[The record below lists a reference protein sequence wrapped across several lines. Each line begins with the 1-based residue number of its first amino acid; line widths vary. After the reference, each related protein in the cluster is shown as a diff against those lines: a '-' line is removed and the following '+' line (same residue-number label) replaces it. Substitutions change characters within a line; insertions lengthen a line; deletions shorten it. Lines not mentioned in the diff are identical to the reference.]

1 MRHPLALGAFA
12 VAFAAVY
19 LASFLNGWT
28 VFRFYPLTGVFTTA
42 DLPRTAG
49 PAMGWYAW
57 IVQGTAAGLLAALIA
72 RVVPQRVADRLWSG
86 WTAIAVIGLLIVTF
100 YFEWHWFQGQ

>member
-12 VAFAAVY
+12 VVFSVVY
-19 LASFLNGWT
+19 LVGFLNGWIA
-28 VFRFYPLTGVFTTA
+28 FRYYPLDNTFSTV

-57 IVQGTAAGLLAALIA
+57 IAQGFVAGLIAGLIAALIP
-72 RVVPQRVADRLWSG
+72 RRVADRLWSG
-86 WTAIAVIGLLIVTF
+86 WAAVGIIAVVVATF
-100 YFEWHWFQGQ
+100 YYEWHWFQGQ

>member
-1 MRHPLALGAFA
+1 VFS
-12 VAFAAVY
+12 AVY
-19 LASFLNGWT
+19 LASFLNGWIW
-28 VFRFYPLTGVFTTA
+28 FRYYPLTGTITTA

-57 IVQGTAAGLLAALIA
+57 IVQGFVAGLAAALIA
-72 RVVPQRVADRLWSG
+72 RLLPQRIAERLWSG
-86 WTAIAVIGLLIVTF
+86 WTAVGTIAVLAATF